1 MDKYAAEKIASEYYN
16 LGIELAFENA
26 GLGMSKTASKGRN
39 LAKMLGIGAGGAG
52 LGAAAMKM
60 MTPAQ
65 ESLSAML
72 AKLSPSELAK
82 VMGETGGKRLGMLD
96 DVTSKMVRNADMAN
110 PDVYERLAMTTQAL
124 KPSAL
129 AETKIPGILGAES
142 QSLSDIGSMYADRL
156 QAFKPSNLFDSTTL
170 DALGMMGKDY
180 GQAAKL
186 TLQDLKGAMGDG
198 LGSLRETI
206 GDGMDTLRG
215 SIDPHHNIP
224 LF

>member
-26 GLGMSKTASKGRN
+26 GLGMNKTASKGRN

-82 VMGETGGKRLGMLD
+82 VMGETGGRRIGMLD
-96 DVTSKMVRNADMAN
+96 DVTSQMVRNADMAN

-129 AETKIPGILGAES
+129 AETQVPGLAGTLG
-142 QSLSDIGSMYADRL
+142 DRL
-156 QAFKPSNLFDSTTL
+156 QAFKPSNLFDSSTL

-180 GQAAKL
+180 GEGAKL
-186 TLQDLKGAMGDG
+186 MLQDLKG
-198 LGSLRETI
+198 SI
-206 GDGMDTLRG
+206 GDSMDTLRG

-224 LF
+224 IF